1 MGAES
6 DGITKAALGELV
18 TQIAAAEGYRLWS
31 ASYDRD
37 ANPLLALE
45 TRVLAGRLGSV
56 AGACVVDIATGTGR
70 WMDWAR
76 SRGARVFGIDCSP
89 QMLAAAA
96 AKNGLAGRLILADI
110 CALPFP
116 NGFAD
121 LAICSFAA
129 GYIPSIATVF
139 HEMARVARRVVVS
152 DLHPA
157 AVQAGWT
164 RSFRSGGATY
174 ELKYFQHSKIEIED
188 CARAAGLIQRWTVEA
203 AFDEP
208 ERGIFE
214 CAGKGSSF
222 AALRRCPAVL
232 ISAWERE

>member
-1 MGAES
+1 VGAES
-6 DGITKAALGELV
+6 DGVTKAALGELV

-37 ANPLLALE
+37 LNPLLALE
-45 TRVLAGRLGSV
+45 ARVLGERLGSV
-56 AGACVVDIATGTGR
+56 AGACVVDAATGTGR
-70 WMDWAR
+70 WMEWAR
-76 SRGARVFGIDCSP
+76 SRGACVFGVDLSP

-96 AKNGLAGRLILADI
+96 AKTGLAGRVILADI

-116 NGFAD
+116 SAFAD

-129 GYIPSIATVF
+129 GYLPSIAALF

-157 AVQAGWT
+157 AAQAGWT

-174 ELKYFQHSKIEIED
+174 ELRQFQHSKLEIED
-188 CARAAGLIQRWTVEA
+188 CARAARLTERWTVEA

-214 CAGKGSSF
+214 SAGKGSNF
-222 AALRRCPAVL
+222 AALRRFPAVL